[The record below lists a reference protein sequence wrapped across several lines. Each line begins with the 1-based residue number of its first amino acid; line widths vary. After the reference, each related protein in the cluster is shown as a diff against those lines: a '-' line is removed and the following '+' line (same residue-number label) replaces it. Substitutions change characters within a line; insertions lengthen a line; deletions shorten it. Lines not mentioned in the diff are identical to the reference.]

1 MYKDSK
7 LQYTVQLEYV
17 QCHVLGGYMYNKNM
31 Y

>member
-17 QCHVLGGYMYNKNM
+17 HALGGYMHNKNM